1 MGAALLS
8 STAWWLRRLAG
19 KAVWHAALPRGGGGT
34 WADRSPAPAAL
45 SPPASLAAPL
55 GPCPCPADNTPDA
68 RDSAKKVIG
77 LLKAAF
83 ADPAVEAQLAVEVP
97 APAAPA
103 EGEEAP
109 KQPTKWEAYC
119 QASLSVS
126 AALAVLKASS
136 E

>member
-1 MGAALLS
+1 M
-8 STAWWLRRLAG
+8 
-19 KAVWHAALPRGGGGT
+19 
-34 WADRSPAPAAL
+34 
-45 SPPASLAAPL
+45 
-55 GPCPCPADNTPDA
+55 
-68 RDSAKKVIG
+68 
-77 LLKAAF
+77 
-83 ADPAVEAQLAVEVP
+83 EAQLAVEVP